1 LRTATA
7 EAAAESVVWFGITRD
22 TRLRA
27 RQESGLGR
35 TGGFKPEARELAAMH
50 RPDLSGRT
58 ALVTGS
64 AKRVGRE
71 LLLSLAE
78 CGADAIVHYRE
89 SDAAAE
95 ATAEE
100 ARDHGVAAR
109 TVQADVTEPGAV
121 SGMFET
127 VADEFGAV
135 DILVNNVGNFDAR
148 HWEEIEWPAWR
159 SVVESTFYG
168 TVLCTRAA
176 LPAMRDREWGR
187 IVNVGF
193 ADSDR
198 MHAHPVNFP
207 YFVAKTGVIMFTRML
222 ASDTQDDGIT
232 VNAVS
237 PFAVEN
243 TVSDVS
249 AFPRG
254 RPASFADVAAP
265 VRFFCSEQ
273 AAYISGQNVAV
284 DGGRLP
290 ER

>member
-1 LRTATA
+1 MDSL
-7 EAAAESVVWFGITRD
+7 
-22 TRLRA
+22 
-27 RQESGLGR
+27 
-35 TGGFKPEARELAAMH
+35 
-50 RPDLSGRT
+50 PDLSGRT

-71 LLLSLAE
+71 LLLSIAE
-78 CGADAIVHYRE
+78 CGADVVVHYNE
-89 SDAAAE
+89 SDAAAA

-100 ARDHGVAAR
+100 VRDRGGAAI
-109 TVQADVTEPGAV
+109 TAQGDITDPASVDEL
-121 SGMFET
+121 FET
-127 VADEFGAV
+127 IESELGPV
-135 DILVNNVGNFDAR
+135 DILVNNVGDFDSR
-148 HWEEIEWPAWR
+148 HWTEIEWDSWR
-159 SVVESTFYG
+159 NVVETTFYG
-168 TVLCTRAA
+168 TVLCSRRA
-176 LPAMRDREWGR
+176 LPAMCESGWGR

-207 YFVAKTGVIMFTRML
+207 YFVAKTGVLMFTRM
-222 ASDTQDDGIT
+222 AAADTQDDGVT

-249 AFPRG
+249 SFPRG
-254 RPASFADVAAP
+254 RAASFDDVAAP
-265 VRFFCSEQ
+265 TLFFLSD
-273 AAYISGQNVAV
+273 AAEYVSGENVAV

>member
-1 LRTATA
+1 MGSL
-7 EAAAESVVWFGITRD
+7 
-22 TRLRA
+22 
-27 RQESGLGR
+27 
-35 TGGFKPEARELAAMH
+35 
-50 RPDLSGRT
+50 PDLDGRT

-71 LLLSLAE
+71 LLLRLAS
-78 CGADAIVHYRE
+78 CGADVAVQYDTSAE
-89 SDAAAE
+89 AAAATAAE
-95 ATAEE
+95 ARE
-100 ARDHGVAAR
+100 HGVAAT
-109 TVQADVTEPGAV
+109 TVQGDVTDPEAV
-121 SGMFET
+121 DSMVDAVET
-127 VADEFGAV
+127 ALDTV

-159 SVVESTFYG
+159 DVVESTFYG
-168 TVLCTRAA
+168 TVLCSRRVIDG
-176 LPAMRDREWGR
+176 MRDAGWGR
-187 IVNVGF
+187 IVNIGF

-207 YFVAKTGVIMFTRML
+207 YFVAKTGVLMFTRML
-222 ASDTQDDGIT
+222 AADTQDDGVT

-243 TVSDVS
+243 TVADVS
-249 AFPRG
+249 SFPRG
-254 RPASFADVAAP
+254 RPAGFDDLAAP
-265 VRFFCSEQ
+265 LLFFLDER